1 MSYAII
7 ILIVSLLLIA
17 IGFIWMFMYFRDRV
31 TSIEQEIY
39 FMHKNVKAIN
49 NNIINYFSKID
60 SIDSKTISIDNK
72 TDTLLKSINSVNN
85 YTKFVAESTARNNRK
100 VKHKKNK
107 EQ

>member
-17 IGFIWMFMYFRDRV
+17 VGFIWMFMYLRDIIK
-31 TSIEQEIY
+31 SIE
-39 FMHKNVKAIN
+39 VKIHYIDENLNSVDSNIN
-49 NNIINYFSKID
+49 DNGTRIDLINSRTM
-60 SIDSKTISIDNK
+60 SIDDKV
-72 TDTLLKSINSVNN
+72 DTLLHSMNIVNN
-85 YTKFVAESTARNNRK
+85 YTKFVAECTARNNRK

>member
-31 TSIEQEIY
+31 TSIEQEVY

-60 SIDSKTISIDNK
+60 SIDSKTISIDDK
-72 TDTLLKSINSVNN
+72 ADILLQSMNSVYN
-85 YTKFVAESTARNNRK
+85 YTKFVAESTTRNNRK